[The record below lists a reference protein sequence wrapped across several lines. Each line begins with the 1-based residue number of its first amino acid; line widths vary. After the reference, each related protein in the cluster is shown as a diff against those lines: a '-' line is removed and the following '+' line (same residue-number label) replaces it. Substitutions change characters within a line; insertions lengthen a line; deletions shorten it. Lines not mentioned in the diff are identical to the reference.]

1 MKPYI
6 SSQPLLCPPFS
17 EHQEKKLKIPKK
29 SRKSETVGVYVQTV
43 DEKSEWSWEE
53 MKSGANALTHV
64 HPDSVLSLEATC
76 VPSLPSSLLRKDQAF
91 ELQKFCKHAFC
102 WVHINF
108 SVRAALKLKVL
119 LICIYHGK
127 PLQPKQINYCDI
139 WKRHNSSFLEARSL
153 TWAALLW
160 QAQCHSRR
168 YPRGENDPGEAGA
181 WLQWAQ
187 LPWCNES
194 LSTSLVSASWYRL
207 EGGVRLY
214 GSLQQ
219 KAGILNIK
227 NILAVLWI
235 NENQIY

>member
-1 MKPYI
+1 MNP
-6 SSQPLLCPPFS
+6 
-17 EHQEKKLKIPKK
+17 
-29 SRKSETVGVYVQTV
+29 
-43 DEKSEWSWEE
+43 
-53 MKSGANALTHV
+53 
-64 HPDSVLSLEATC
+64 ATC
-76 VPSLPSSLLRKDQAF
+76 LTRDESGRHYTKWNKPVPGGKTLHDFIYIKCPDIKFRDNEVWHRPINPCASCLCSQSAGHSVPCLPPSQLKKDKVF
-91 ELQKFCKHAFC
+91 ELQKFCKHSFC
-102 WVHINF
+102 WLHINF
-108 SVRAALKLKVL
+108 SVHAALKLKVL

-127 PLQPKQINYCDI
+127 PLQPNQINYCDT
-139 WKRHNSSFLEARSL
+139 WKRHNSSFLEASSL